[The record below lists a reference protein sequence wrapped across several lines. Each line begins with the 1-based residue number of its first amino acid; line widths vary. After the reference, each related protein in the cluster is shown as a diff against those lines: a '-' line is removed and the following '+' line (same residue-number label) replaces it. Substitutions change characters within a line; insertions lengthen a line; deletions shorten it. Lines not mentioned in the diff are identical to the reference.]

1 MSYCDYCNSLPK
13 NDMHRIYHDEVYGK
27 KCRDDQELF
36 GRLILEIN
44 QAGLSWSTILKKSES
59 IRSAYA
65 NYNIEQIAGF
75 DETKINALMSDEGI
89 IRHRGKITAIIHNAQ
104 QILKIKRQYRS
115 FFHWIE
121 EKGEIT
127 LDEWIK
133 VFKKSFKFVG
143 KEIVKEFLMGT
154 GFIEGAHEPTCP
166 MYTKLI
172 P

>member
-1 MSYCDYCNSLPK
+1 MN
-13 NDMHRIYHDEVYGK
+13 
-27 KCRDDQELF
+27 
-36 GRLILEIN
+36 
-44 QAGLSWSTILKKSES
+44 
-59 IRSAYA
+59 
-65 NYNIEQIAGF
+65 
-75 DETKINALMSDEGI
+75 DEGI

-104 QILKIKRQYRS
+104 QILTIKRQYRS

-154 GFIEGAHEPTCP
+154 GFIEGAHELTCP
-166 MYTKLI
+166 MYMKLI

>member
-1 MSYCDYCNSLPK
+1 MSYCDYCNGLPK
-13 NDMHRIYHDEVYGK
+13 NDMQRIYHDEVYGQ

-59 IRSAYA
+59 IRCAYA
-65 NYNIEQIAGF
+65 NFNIQQIADF
-75 DETKINALMSDEGI
+75 DEAKINALMNDEGI

-104 QILKIKRQYRS
+104 QILTIKQQYRS

-121 EKGEIT
+121 EKGKIT

-166 MYTKLI
+166 MFTKLI

>member
-1 MSYCDYCNSLPK
+1 MSYCDYCNDLDE
-13 NDMHRIYHDEVYGK
+13 NNIHRIYHDEVYGQ

-65 NYNIEQIAGF
+65 NFNIEQIAAF
-75 DETKINALMSDEGI
+75 DETKINTLMNDTGI
-89 IRHRGKITAIIHNAQ
+89 IRHRGKIEAIIHNAQ
-104 QILKIKRQYRS
+104 RILKIQQQYLS

-127 LDEWIK
+127 LEEWIK

-143 KEIVKEFLMGT
+143 KEIVKEFLMGA
-154 GFIEGAHEPTCP
+154 GFIEGAHESTCP
-166 MYTKLI
+166 MYKKLI

>member
-1 MSYCDYCNSLPK
+1 MSYCDYCNDLPK
-13 NDMHRIYHDEVYGK
+13 NDMHRIYHDTIYGR
-27 KCRDDQELF
+27 KCSDDQELF

-59 IRSAYA
+59 IRSAYV
-65 NYNIEQIAGF
+65 NFNIQQIADF
-75 DETKINALMSDEGI
+75 DETKIKALMNDEGI
-89 IRHRGKITAIIHNAQ
+89 IRHRGKIKAIIYNAQ
-104 QILKIKRQYRS
+104 QVLKIQEQYHS
-115 FFHWIE
+115 FFEWIE

-127 LDEWIK
+127 LEEWIK

-154 GFIEGAHEPTCP
+154 GFIGGAHEPTCP
-166 MYTKLI
+166 VYKKLI

>member
-1 MSYCDYCNSLPK
+1 
-13 NDMHRIYHDEVYGK
+13 MHRIYHDTIYGR
-27 KCRDDQELF
+27 KCSDDQELF

-59 IRSAYA
+59 IRSAYV
-65 NYNIEQIAGF
+65 NFNIQQIADF
-75 DETKINALMSDEGI
+75 DETKIKALMKDSGI
-89 IRHRGKITAIIHNAQ
+89 IRHRGKIKAIIYNAQ
-104 QILKIKRQYRS
+104 QVLKIQEQYHS
-115 FFHWIE
+115 FFEWIE

-127 LDEWIK
+127 LEEWIK

-154 GFIEGAHEPTCP
+154 GFIGGAHEPTCP
-166 MYTKLI
+166 VYKKLI

>member
-1 MSYCDYCNSLPK
+1 MSYCDYCNDLPK
-13 NDMHRIYHDEVYGK
+13 NDMHRIYHDTIYGR
-27 KCRDDQELF
+27 KCSDDQELF

-59 IRSAYA
+59 IRSAYV
-65 NYNIEQIAGF
+65 NFNIQQIADF
-75 DETKINALMSDEGI
+75 DETKIKALMNDEGI
-89 IRHRGKITAIIHNAQ
+89 IRHLGKIKAIIYNAQ
-104 QILKIKRQYRS
+104 QVLKIQEQYHS
-115 FFHWIE
+115 FFEWIE

-127 LDEWIK
+127 LEEWIK

-154 GFIEGAHEPTCP
+154 GFIGGAHEPTCP
-166 MYTKLI
+166 VYKKLI

>member
-1 MSYCDYCNSLPK
+1 MSYCDYCNGLPK
-13 NDMHRIYHDEVYGK
+13 NDMHRIYHDEVYGR

-65 NYNIEQIAGF
+65 NFNIQQIAGF
-75 DETKINALMSDEGI
+75 DEAKINALMNDKGI
-89 IRHRGKITAIIHNAQ
+89 IRHRGKIQAIIHNAQ
-104 QILKIKRQYRS
+104 QILTIKQQYRS

>member
-1 MSYCDYCNSLPK
+1 MSYCNYCNGLPK
-13 NDMHRIYHDEVYGK
+13 NDMHRIYHDEVYGR

-65 NYNIEQIAGF
+65 NFNIQQIAAF
-75 DETKINALMSDEGI
+75 DEAKINTLMNDEGI
-89 IRHRGKITAIIHNAQ
+89 IRHRGKIKAIIYNAQ
-104 QILKIKRQYRS
+104 QILELKKQYPS

>member
-1 MSYCDYCNSLPK
+1 MKDS
-13 NDMHRIYHDEVYGK
+13 
-27 KCRDDQELF
+27 
-36 GRLILEIN
+36 
-44 QAGLSWSTILKKSES
+44 
-59 IRSAYA
+59 
-65 NYNIEQIAGF
+65 
-75 DETKINALMSDEGI
+75 GI
-89 IRHRGKITAIIHNAQ
+89 IRHRGKIKAIIYNAQ
-104 QILKIKRQYRS
+104 QVLKIQEQYHS
-115 FFHWIE
+115 FFEWIE

-154 GFIEGAHEPTCP
+154 GFIQGAHEPACP

>member
-1 MSYCDYCNSLPK
+1 
-13 NDMHRIYHDEVYGK
+13 MHRIYHDEVYGR
-27 KCRDDQELF
+27 KCMDDQELF

-59 IRSAYA
+59 IRGAYA
-65 NYNIEQIAGF
+65 NFDIQQIADF
-75 DETKINALMSDEGI
+75 DEAKINALMHDEGI
-89 IRHRGKITAIIHNAQ
+89 IRHRGKIKAIIYNAQ
-104 QILKIKRQYRS
+104 QILKIQQQYRS
-115 FFHWIE
+115 FFYWIE

-166 MYTKLI
+166 IYTKLT

>member
-1 MSYCDYCNSLPK
+1 MSYCDYCNDLDE
-13 NDMHRIYHDEVYGK
+13 NNIHRIYHDEVYGQ

-65 NYNIEQIAGF
+65 NFNIEQIAAF
-75 DETKINALMSDEGI
+75 DETKINTLMNDAGI
-89 IRHRGKITAIIHNAQ
+89 IRHRGKIEAIIHNAQ
-104 QILKIKRQYRS
+104 RILKIQEQYRS

-127 LDEWIK
+127 LEEWIK

-143 KEIVKEFLMGT
+143 KAIVKEFLMGA
-154 GFIEGAHEPTCP
+154 GFIEGAHESTCP
-166 MYTKLI
+166 MYKKLI